1 MRQIATN
8 DCMTLLAPVRRWKLQ
23 VDAIM
28 RRDFVIDL
36 DDAGASDE
44 DILRYFGFGFSPR
57 AFADWFG
64 EKYDLGRVTDGW
76 SMLGQ

>member
-1 MRQIATN
+1 MS
-8 DCMTLLAPVRRWKLQ
+8 LSAPVRRWKLQ

-28 RRDFVIDL
+28 KRDFLIDL

-44 DILRYFGFGFSPR
+44 DVLRYFGFGFSPR

-64 EKYDLGRVTDGW
+64 EKYDLDRATDGGL
-76 SMLGQ
+76 MLHPRPGVGAP

>member
-1 MRQIATN
+1 MA
-8 DCMTLLAPVRRWKLQ
+8 LPVPVRRWKLQ

-64 EKYDLGRVTDGW
+64 EKYGLDRVTDGW
-76 SMLGQ
+76 SMLGQRPGAGSS

>member
-1 MRQIATN
+1 
-8 DCMTLLAPVRRWKLQ
+8 MTIPTPVRRWKLQ

-28 RRDFVIDL
+28 KQDFLIDL

-64 EKYDLGRVTDGW
+64 EKYDLDRVTDGW
-76 SMLGQ
+76 SMLRQWPGAGSS